1 MPQATNFEPN
11 NNRLQKNDTG
21 DFVTVSR
28 HQKHEK
34 KASHYLKGRGSVCEQ
49 QLTAQQPKKGVHW
62 NFQEL
67 VATNDYKKESN
78 CFFNVF

>member
-28 HQKHEK
+28 HQKHEE
-34 KASHYLKGRGSVCEQ
+34 KASHYLKGRGVS
-49 QLTAQQPKKGVHW
+49 L
-62 NFQEL
+62 
-67 VATNDYKKESN
+67 
-78 CFFNVF
+78 